1 MERWRWV
8 PRDLGK
14 TRVMVNLPDFSLRL
28 IHNDQLMWTT
38 RIVIG
43 KPAMPTPLLFET
55 MKYITINP
63 TWNVPQSIIQNEYL
77 PAYRQDPTVIE
88 RSGLKMETE
97 RDGTV
102 RIWQPPG
109 DGNALGRIRF
119 NFPNRFDVYQHDTPD
134 KYLFAEARRAFSHGC
149 MRVQDPVKYA
159 QLLLSIERPNDGY
172 TEDRIRRMFGN
183 NEEDIQF
190 PAPIPVHLTYQTAF
204 VDDDGQL
211 QMRSDVYGLDSRMMA
226 MIKSERG
233 MIDVATKER
242 DRDVAT
248 NATASSRRP
257 AKLPQQQS
265 GGFFQ
270 ALFGGGAPA
279 PVGRPPSKI
288 R

>member
-1 MERWRWV
+1 
-8 PRDLGK
+8 
-14 TRVMVNLPDFSLRL
+14 
-28 IHNDQLMWTT
+28 MWTT

-43 KPAMPTPLLFET
+43 KQAMPTPLLFET
-55 MKYITINP
+55 MKYITVNP

-109 DGNALGRIRF
+109 DGNALGRLRF

-159 QLLLSIERPNDGY
+159 QLLLSIERPSDGY
-172 TEDRIRRMFGN
+172 TEDKIRHMFGN
-183 NEEDIQF
+183 NEQDIQF

-211 QMRSDVYGLDSRMMA
+211 QMRSDVYGLDSRVLA
-226 MIKSERG
+226 LIKSERG

-248 NATASSRRP
+248 SATASSRRP
-257 AKLPQQQS
+257 AKLQPPPS

-270 ALFGGGAPA
+270 ALFGGGTPA